1 MVSIIISIVSLV
13 IAIGVGL
20 IQLLNF
26 KRFNTKIR
34 VEQME
39 AFKDF
44 MLSDNSFI
52 NQMALVNESNDEPNV
67 YVVPEY
73 IVFIQLKI
81 TNFSHQSISIT
92 EFLINGAIIPEELYS
107 TEKQNQIYLF
117 AAFDWNDKGILERV
131 YNGEE
136 VTLGS
141 SERINVDNTK
151 NLKPIIK
158 LDAKEVKIGVLSFRL
173 LGEKNYNLIENGNN
187 LLTIKTTDKEFD
199 ELIEIQKTLSKT
211 EISNMS

>member
-1 MVSIIISIVSLV
+1 
-13 IAIGVGL
+13 
-20 IQLLNF
+20 
-26 KRFNTKIR
+26 
-34 VEQME
+34 ME

-52 NQMALVNESNDEPNV
+52 NQMALVNNSNDEPNV

-73 IVFIQLKI
+73 IIFIQLKI
-81 TNFSHQSISIT
+81 TNLSHQSISIT

-117 AAFDWNDKGILERV
+117 TVFDWNDKGILERV

-136 VTLGS
+136 VPLGS

>member
-1 MVSIIISIVSLV
+1 
-13 IAIGVGL
+13 
-20 IQLLNF
+20 
-26 KRFNTKIR
+26 
-34 VEQME
+34 ME

-107 TEKQNQIYLF
+107 TDKQNQIYLF